1 MGGSAGMSIRVGH
14 TANAGRGVFAVR
26 DIGHGELIHT
36 ADPVVAHPSLT
47 SLHKVL
53 VLVSSVSVERRACNV
68 AFLPIILQF
77 ERALMSLC
85 VCRRVTSV

>member
-53 VLVSSVSVERRACNV
+53 VLVSSVSVERCC
-68 AFLPIILQF
+68 ILAYYSSI
-77 ERALMSLC
+77 RKGTDVSLC
-85 VCRRVTSV
+85 M